1 MWILFIC
8 VFYAL
13 PFIFMYITI
22 RKDCI
27 NEGTTVGFAEVFL
40 VILPVLNILVSV
52 FTLSEM
58 VSVKKFKSN
67 LPNKFFRL
75 KK

>member
-1 MWILFIC
+1 MWILFIA

-27 NEGTTVGFAEVFL
+27 NEGTSVGFAEVL
-40 VILPVLNILVSV
+40 VVVIPILNILVSLY
-52 FTLSEM
+52 TLSEM

>member
-1 MWILFIC
+1 MWIIFIA

-13 PFIFMYITI
+13 PFIYVYREI
-22 RKDCI
+22 RRDCI
-27 NEGTTVGFAEVFL
+27 NEGTTVGFTEVAFVVVPFINIIVLCLLL
-40 VILPVLNILVSV
+40 VEN
-52 FTLSEM
+52 T
-58 VSVKKFKSN
+58 KKSN